1 MKKKSL
7 LITILIS
14 VMVII
19 ILIIAFTFLIKDNN
33 KRTNTTN
40 KVVLSSVT
48 KLLKKDYLMTNAVF
62 GNPTTAD
69 NDVTIDSIKYDMV
82 TDISSISDLQKLIKS
97 TYTGDIL
104 STYLLELDKYNKF
117 VGVFSAIIFGII
129 AHFLNSDY
137 SFYGVG
143 ITFLF
148 YVFNKNKCLLAISF
162 IIATLM
168 QYSYLILVYY
178 NYGFEF
184 LKNVF
189 IIYLPYFICTIFS
202 IIIILCYNK
211 KKGPSTKYFFY
222 LFYPLHM
229 ILIYILSF
237 VLQN

>member
-1 MKKKSL
+1 MNAFVLKIIACFTMFIDHVGYIVFDGHSSWFNYVGRLAFPIFAFQISEGYIHTHDVKKYL
-7 LITILIS
+7 LRLILFAFIS
-14 VMVII
+14 QIPFLLFHSIINNELGLNVIFTLFFGLVAII
-19 ILIIAFTFLIKDNN
+19 I
-33 KRTNTTN
+33 
-40 KVVLSSVT
+40 
-48 KLLKKDYLMTNAVF
+48 Y
-62 GNPTTAD
+62 
-69 NDVTIDSIKYDMV
+69 
-82 TDISSISDLQKLIKS
+82 
-97 TYTGDIL
+97 
-104 STYLLELDKYNKF
+104 DKYNKF

>member
-1 MKKKSL
+1 MTSFVLKIIACFTMFIDHVGYIVFDGHSSWFNYVGRLAFPIFAFQISEGYIHTHDVKKYL
-7 LITILIS
+7 LRLILFAFIS
-14 VMVII
+14 QIPFLLFHSIINNELGLNVIFTLFLGLVAII
-19 ILIIAFTFLIKDNN
+19 I
-33 KRTNTTN
+33 
-40 KVVLSSVT
+40 
-48 KLLKKDYLMTNAVF
+48 Y
-62 GNPTTAD
+62 
-69 NDVTIDSIKYDMV
+69 
-82 TDISSISDLQKLIKS
+82 
-97 TYTGDIL
+97 
-104 STYLLELDKYNKF
+104 DKYNKF

-229 ILIYILSF
+229 ILIYILNF

>member
-1 MKKKSL
+1 MNAFVLKIIACFTMFIDHVGYIVFDGHSSWFNYAGRLAFPIFAFQISEGYIHTHDVKKYL
-7 LITILIS
+7 LRLILFAFIS
-14 VMVII
+14 QIPFLLFHSIINNELGLNVIFTLFLGLVAII
-19 ILIIAFTFLIKDNN
+19 I
-33 KRTNTTN
+33 
-40 KVVLSSVT
+40 
-48 KLLKKDYLMTNAVF
+48 Y
-62 GNPTTAD
+62 
-69 NDVTIDSIKYDMV
+69 
-82 TDISSISDLQKLIKS
+82 
-97 TYTGDIL
+97 
-104 STYLLELDKYNKF
+104 DKYNKF

>member
-1 MKKKSL
+1 MEFYMNAFVLKIIACFTMFIDHVGYIVFDGHSSWFNYVGRLAFPIFAFQISEGYIHTHDVKKYL
-7 LITILIS
+7 LRLILFAFIS
-14 VMVII
+14 QIPFLLFHSIINNELGLNVIFTLFLGLVAII
-19 ILIIAFTFLIKDNN
+19 I
-33 KRTNTTN
+33 
-40 KVVLSSVT
+40 
-48 KLLKKDYLMTNAVF
+48 Y
-62 GNPTTAD
+62 
-69 NDVTIDSIKYDMV
+69 
-82 TDISSISDLQKLIKS
+82 
-97 TYTGDIL
+97 
-104 STYLLELDKYNKF
+104 DKYNKF

>member
-1 MKKKSL
+1 MNAFVLKIIACFTMFIDHVGYIVFDGHSSWFNYVGRLAFPIFAFQISEGYIHTHDVKKYL
-7 LITILIS
+7 LRLILFAFIS
-14 VMVII
+14 QIPFLLFHSIINNELGLNVIFTLFLGLVAII
-19 ILIIAFTFLIKDNN
+19 I
-33 KRTNTTN
+33 
-40 KVVLSSVT
+40 
-48 KLLKKDYLMTNAVF
+48 Y
-62 GNPTTAD
+62 
-69 NDVTIDSIKYDMV
+69 
-82 TDISSISDLQKLIKS
+82 
-97 TYTGDIL
+97 
-104 STYLLELDKYNKF
+104 DKYNKF

-168 QYSYLILVYY
+168 QYSYLILGYY

>member
-1 MKKKSL
+1 MNAFVLKIIACFTMFIDHVGYIVFDGHSSWFNYVGRLAFPIFAFQISEGYIYTHDVKKYL
-7 LITILIS
+7 LRLILFAFIS
-14 VMVII
+14 QIPFLLFHSIINNEPGLNVIFTLFLGLIAII
-19 ILIIAFTFLIKDNN
+19 I
-33 KRTNTTN
+33 
-40 KVVLSSVT
+40 
-48 KLLKKDYLMTNAVF
+48 Y
-62 GNPTTAD
+62 
-69 NDVTIDSIKYDMV
+69 
-82 TDISSISDLQKLIKS
+82 
-97 TYTGDIL
+97 
-104 STYLLELDKYNKF
+104 DKYNKF

-211 KKGPSTKYFFY
+211 KKGPNTRYLFY

>member
-1 MKKKSL
+1 MNAFVLKIIACFTMFIDHVGYIVFDGHSSWFNYVGRLAFPIFAFQISEGYIHTHDVKKYL
-7 LITILIS
+7 LRLILFAFIS
-14 VMVII
+14 QIPFLLFHSIINNELGLNVIFTLFLGLVAII
-19 ILIIAFTFLIKDNN
+19 I
-33 KRTNTTN
+33 
-40 KVVLSSVT
+40 
-48 KLLKKDYLMTNAVF
+48 Y
-62 GNPTTAD
+62 
-69 NDVTIDSIKYDMV
+69 
-82 TDISSISDLQKLIKS
+82 
-97 TYTGDIL
+97 
-104 STYLLELDKYNKF
+104 DKYNKF
-117 VGVFSAIIFGII
+117 VGVSSAIIFGII

-168 QYSYLILVYY
+168 QYSYLILGYY

-211 KKGPSTKYFFY
+211 KKGPNTRYLFY

>member
-1 MKKKSL
+1 MNAFVLKIIAYFTMFIDHVGYIVFDGHSSWFNYVGRLAFPIFAFQISEGYIHTHDVKKYL
-7 LITILIS
+7 LRLILFAFIS
-14 VMVII
+14 QIPFLLFHSIINNELGLNVFFTLFLGLVAII
-19 ILIIAFTFLIKDNN
+19 I
-33 KRTNTTN
+33 
-40 KVVLSSVT
+40 
-48 KLLKKDYLMTNAVF
+48 Y
-62 GNPTTAD
+62 
-69 NDVTIDSIKYDMV
+69 
-82 TDISSISDLQKLIKS
+82 
-97 TYTGDIL
+97 
-104 STYLLELDKYNKF
+104 DKYNKF

-168 QYSYLILVYY
+168 QYSYLILGYY

-211 KKGPSTKYFFY
+211 KKGPNTRYLFY

>member
-1 MKKKSL
+1 MNAFVLKIIACFTMFIDHVGYIVFDGHSSWFNYVGRLAFPIFAFQISEGYIYTHDVKKYL
-7 LITILIS
+7 LRLILFAFIS
-14 VMVII
+14 QIPFLLFHSIINNELGLNVIFTLFLGLIAII
-19 ILIIAFTFLIKDNN
+19 I
-33 KRTNTTN
+33 
-40 KVVLSSVT
+40 
-48 KLLKKDYLMTNAVF
+48 Y
-62 GNPTTAD
+62 
-69 NDVTIDSIKYDMV
+69 
-82 TDISSISDLQKLIKS
+82 
-97 TYTGDIL
+97 
-104 STYLLELDKYNKF
+104 DKYNKF

>member
-1 MKKKSL
+1 MNAFVLKIIACFTMFIDHVGYIVFDGHSSWFNYVGRLAFPIFAFQISEGYIHTHDVKKYL
-7 LITILIS
+7 LRLILFAFIS
-14 VMVII
+14 QIPFLLFHSIINNELGLNVIFTLFLGLVAII
-19 ILIIAFTFLIKDNN
+19 I
-33 KRTNTTN
+33 
-40 KVVLSSVT
+40 
-48 KLLKKDYLMTNAVF
+48 Y
-62 GNPTTAD
+62 
-69 NDVTIDSIKYDMV
+69 
-82 TDISSISDLQKLIKS
+82 
-97 TYTGDIL
+97 
-104 STYLLELDKYNKF
+104 DKYKKF

>member
-1 MKKKSL
+1 MNAFVLKIIACFTMFIDHVGYIVFDGHSSWFNYVGRLAFPIFAFQISEGYIHTHDVKKYL
-7 LITILIS
+7 LRLILFAFIS
-14 VMVII
+14 QIPFLLFHSIINNELGLNVIFTLFLGLVAII
-19 ILIIAFTFLIKDNN
+19 I
-33 KRTNTTN
+33 
-40 KVVLSSVT
+40 
-48 KLLKKDYLMTNAVF
+48 Y
-62 GNPTTAD
+62 
-69 NDVTIDSIKYDMV
+69 
-82 TDISSISDLQKLIKS
+82 
-97 TYTGDIL
+97 
-104 STYLLELDKYNKF
+104 DKYNKF

-168 QYSYLILVYY
+168 QYSYLILGYY

-189 IIYLPYFICTIFS
+189 ITYLPYFICTIFS

>member
-1 MKKKSL
+1 MNAFVLKIIACFTMFIDHVGYIVFDGHSSWFNYVGRLAFPIFAFQISEGYIYTHDVKKYL
-7 LITILIS
+7 LRLILFAFIS
-14 VMVII
+14 QIPFLLFHSIINNEPGLNVIFTLFLGLIAII
-19 ILIIAFTFLIKDNN
+19 I
-33 KRTNTTN
+33 
-40 KVVLSSVT
+40 
-48 KLLKKDYLMTNAVF
+48 Y
-62 GNPTTAD
+62 
-69 NDVTIDSIKYDMV
+69 
-82 TDISSISDLQKLIKS
+82 
-97 TYTGDIL
+97 
-104 STYLLELDKYNKF
+104 DKYNKF

-168 QYSYLILVYY
+168 QYSYLILGYY

-211 KKGPSTKYFFY
+211 KKGPNTRYLFY

>member
-1 MKKKSL
+1 MNAFVLKIIACFTMFIDHVGYIVFDGHSSWFNYVGRLAFPIFAFQISEGYIHTHDVKKYL
-7 LITILIS
+7 LRLILFAFIS
-14 VMVII
+14 QIPFLLFHSIINNELGLNVIFTLFLGLVAII
-19 ILIIAFTFLIKDNN
+19 I
-33 KRTNTTN
+33 
-40 KVVLSSVT
+40 
-48 KLLKKDYLMTNAVF
+48 Y
-62 GNPTTAD
+62 
-69 NDVTIDSIKYDMV
+69 
-82 TDISSISDLQKLIKS
+82 
-97 TYTGDIL
+97 
-104 STYLLELDKYNKF
+104 DKYNKF

-202 IIIILCYNK
+202 IIIILCYNN

>member
-1 MKKKSL
+1 MNAFVLKIIACFTMFIDHVGYIVFDGHSSWFNYVGRLAFPIFAFQISEGYIHTHDVKKYFLRLILFAFISQIPFL
-7 LITILIS
+7 LFHSIINNELGLNVIFTLFLGLIA
-14 VMVII
+14 II
-19 ILIIAFTFLIKDNN
+19 I
-33 KRTNTTN
+33 
-40 KVVLSSVT
+40 
-48 KLLKKDYLMTNAVF
+48 Y
-62 GNPTTAD
+62 
-69 NDVTIDSIKYDMV
+69 
-82 TDISSISDLQKLIKS
+82 
-97 TYTGDIL
+97 
-104 STYLLELDKYNKF
+104 DKYNKF

>member
-1 MKKKSL
+1 MNAFVLKIIACFTMFIDHVGYIVFDGHSSWFNYVGRLAFPIFAFQISEGYIHTHDVKKYL
-7 LITILIS
+7 LRLILFAFIS
-14 VMVII
+14 QIPFLLFHSIINNELGLNVIFTLFLGLVAII
-19 ILIIAFTFLIKDNN
+19 I
-33 KRTNTTN
+33 
-40 KVVLSSVT
+40 
-48 KLLKKDYLMTNAVF
+48 Y
-62 GNPTTAD
+62 
-69 NDVTIDSIKYDMV
+69 
-82 TDISSISDLQKLIKS
+82 
-97 TYTGDIL
+97 
-104 STYLLELDKYNKF
+104 DKYNKF

-189 IIYLPYFICTIFS
+189 IICLPYFICTIFS

-229 ILIYILSF
+229 ILIYILNF

>member
-1 MKKKSL
+1 MNAFVLKIIACFTMFIDHVGYIVFDGHSSWFNYVGRLAFPIFAFQISEGYIHTHDVKKYL
-7 LITILIS
+7 LRLILFAFIS
-14 VMVII
+14 QIPFLLFHSIINNELGLNVIFTLFLGLVAII
-19 ILIIAFTFLIKDNN
+19 I
-33 KRTNTTN
+33 
-40 KVVLSSVT
+40 
-48 KLLKKDYLMTNAVF
+48 Y
-62 GNPTTAD
+62 
-69 NDVTIDSIKYDMV
+69 
-82 TDISSISDLQKLIKS
+82 
-97 TYTGDIL
+97 
-104 STYLLELDKYNKF
+104 DKYNKF

-168 QYSYLILVYY
+168 QYSYLILGYY

-211 KKGPSTKYFFY
+211 KKGPNTRYLFY

>member
-1 MKKKSL
+1 MNAFVLKIIACFTMFIDHVGYIVFDGHSSWFNYVGRLAFPIFAFQISEGYIHTHDVKKYL
-7 LITILIS
+7 LRLILFAFIS
-14 VMVII
+14 QIPFLLFHSIINNELGLNVIFTLFLGLVAII
-19 ILIIAFTFLIKDNN
+19 I
-33 KRTNTTN
+33 
-40 KVVLSSVT
+40 
-48 KLLKKDYLMTNAVF
+48 Y
-62 GNPTTAD
+62 
-69 NDVTIDSIKYDMV
+69 
-82 TDISSISDLQKLIKS
+82 
-97 TYTGDIL
+97 
-104 STYLLELDKYNKF
+104 DKYNKF

-168 QYSYLILVYY
+168 QYSYLILGYY

-211 KKGPSTKYFFY
+211 KKVPSTKYFFY

>member
-1 MKKKSL
+1 MNAFVLKIIACFTMFIDHVGYIVFDGHSSWFNYVGRLAFPIFAFQISEGYIHTHDVKKYL
-7 LITILIS
+7 LRLILFAFIS
-14 VMVII
+14 QIPFLLFHSIINNELGLNVIFTLFLGLVAII
-19 ILIIAFTFLIKDNN
+19 I
-33 KRTNTTN
+33 
-40 KVVLSSVT
+40 
-48 KLLKKDYLMTNAVF
+48 Y
-62 GNPTTAD
+62 
-69 NDVTIDSIKYDMV
+69 
-82 TDISSISDLQKLIKS
+82 
-97 TYTGDIL
+97 
-104 STYLLELDKYNKF
+104 DKYNKF

-129 AHFLNSDY
+129 AHFLNLDY

-168 QYSYLILVYY
+168 QYSYLILGYY

-211 KKGPSTKYFFY
+211 KKGPNTRYLFY

>member
-1 MKKKSL
+1 MNAFVLKIIACFTMFIDHVGYIVFDGHSSWFNYVGRLAFPIFAFQISEGYIHTHDVKKYL
-7 LITILIS
+7 LRLILFAFIS
-14 VMVII
+14 QIPFLLFHSIINNELGLNVIFTLFLGLVAII
-19 ILIIAFTFLIKDNN
+19 I
-33 KRTNTTN
+33 
-40 KVVLSSVT
+40 
-48 KLLKKDYLMTNAVF
+48 Y
-62 GNPTTAD
+62 
-69 NDVTIDSIKYDMV
+69 
-82 TDISSISDLQKLIKS
+82 
-97 TYTGDIL
+97 
-104 STYLLELDKYNKF
+104 DKYNKF

>member
-1 MKKKSL
+1 MNAFVLKIIACFTMFIDHVGYIVFDGHSSWFNYVGRLAFPIFAFQISEGYIHTHDVKKYL
-7 LITILIS
+7 LRLILFAFIS
-14 VMVII
+14 QIPFLLFHSIINNELGLNVIFTLFLGLVAII
-19 ILIIAFTFLIKDNN
+19 I
-33 KRTNTTN
+33 
-40 KVVLSSVT
+40 
-48 KLLKKDYLMTNAVF
+48 Y
-62 GNPTTAD
+62 
-69 NDVTIDSIKYDMV
+69 
-82 TDISSISDLQKLIKS
+82 
-97 TYTGDIL
+97 
-104 STYLLELDKYNKF
+104 DKYNKF

-211 KKGPSTKYFFY
+211 KKGPNTRYLFY

>member
-1 MKKKSL
+1 MFIDHVGYIVFDGHSSWFNYVGRLAFPIFAFQISEGYIHTHDVKKYL
-7 LITILIS
+7 LRLILFAFIS
-14 VMVII
+14 QIPFLLFHSIINNELGLNVIFTLFLGLVAII
-19 ILIIAFTFLIKDNN
+19 I
-33 KRTNTTN
+33 
-40 KVVLSSVT
+40 
-48 KLLKKDYLMTNAVF
+48 Y
-62 GNPTTAD
+62 
-69 NDVTIDSIKYDMV
+69 
-82 TDISSISDLQKLIKS
+82 
-97 TYTGDIL
+97 
-104 STYLLELDKYNKF
+104 DKYNKF

>member
-1 MKKKSL
+1 MNAFVLKIIACFTMFIDHVGYIVFDGHSSWFNYVGRLAFPIFAFQISEGYIYTHDVKKYL
-7 LITILIS
+7 LRLILFAFIS
-14 VMVII
+14 QIPFLLFHSIINNELGLNVIFTLFLGLVAII
-19 ILIIAFTFLIKDNN
+19 I
-33 KRTNTTN
+33 
-40 KVVLSSVT
+40 
-48 KLLKKDYLMTNAVF
+48 Y
-62 GNPTTAD
+62 
-69 NDVTIDSIKYDMV
+69 
-82 TDISSISDLQKLIKS
+82 
-97 TYTGDIL
+97 
-104 STYLLELDKYNKF
+104 DKYNKF

>member
-1 MKKKSL
+1 MNAFVLKIIACFTMFIDHVGYIVFDGHSSWFNYVGRLAFPIFAFQISEGYIYTHDVKKYL
-7 LITILIS
+7 LRLILFAFIS
-14 VMVII
+14 QIPFLLFHSIINNEPGLNVIFTLFLGLVAII
-19 ILIIAFTFLIKDNN
+19 I
-33 KRTNTTN
+33 
-40 KVVLSSVT
+40 
-48 KLLKKDYLMTNAVF
+48 Y
-62 GNPTTAD
+62 
-69 NDVTIDSIKYDMV
+69 
-82 TDISSISDLQKLIKS
+82 
-97 TYTGDIL
+97 
-104 STYLLELDKYNKF
+104 DKYNKF

>member
-1 MKKKSL
+1 MKKYL
-7 LITILIS
+7 LRLILFAFIS
-14 VMVII
+14 QIPFLLFHSIINNELGLNVIFTLFLGLVAII
-19 ILIIAFTFLIKDNN
+19 I
-33 KRTNTTN
+33 
-40 KVVLSSVT
+40 
-48 KLLKKDYLMTNAVF
+48 Y
-62 GNPTTAD
+62 
-69 NDVTIDSIKYDMV
+69 
-82 TDISSISDLQKLIKS
+82 
-97 TYTGDIL
+97 
-104 STYLLELDKYNKF
+104 DKYNKF

>member
-1 MKKKSL
+1 MNAFVLKIIACFTMFIDHVGYIVFDGHSSWFNYVGRLAFPIFAFQISEGYIHTHDVKKYL
-7 LITILIS
+7 LRLILFAFIS
-14 VMVII
+14 QIPFLLFHSIINNELGLNVIFTLFLGLIAII
-19 ILIIAFTFLIKDNN
+19 I
-33 KRTNTTN
+33 
-40 KVVLSSVT
+40 
-48 KLLKKDYLMTNAVF
+48 Y
-62 GNPTTAD
+62 
-69 NDVTIDSIKYDMV
+69 
-82 TDISSISDLQKLIKS
+82 
-97 TYTGDIL
+97 
-104 STYLLELDKYNKF
+104 DKYNKF

-168 QYSYLILVYY
+168 QYSYLILGYY

>member
-1 MKKKSL
+1 MNAFVLKIIACFTMFIDHVGYIVFDGHSSWFNYVGRLAFPIFAFQISEGYIHTHDVKKYL
-7 LITILIS
+7 LRLILFAFIS
-14 VMVII
+14 QIPFLLFHSIINNEPGLNVIFTLFLGLIAII
-19 ILIIAFTFLIKDNN
+19 I
-33 KRTNTTN
+33 
-40 KVVLSSVT
+40 
-48 KLLKKDYLMTNAVF
+48 Y
-62 GNPTTAD
+62 
-69 NDVTIDSIKYDMV
+69 
-82 TDISSISDLQKLIKS
+82 
-97 TYTGDIL
+97 
-104 STYLLELDKYNKF
+104 DKYNKF

>member
-1 MKKKSL
+1 MNAFVLKIIACFTMFIDHVGYIVFDGHSSWFNYVGRLAFPIFAFQISEGYIYTHDVKKYL
-7 LITILIS
+7 LRLILFAFIS
-14 VMVII
+14 QIPFLLFHSIINNEPGLNVIFTLFLGLIAII
-19 ILIIAFTFLIKDNN
+19 I
-33 KRTNTTN
+33 
-40 KVVLSSVT
+40 
-48 KLLKKDYLMTNAVF
+48 Y
-62 GNPTTAD
+62 
-69 NDVTIDSIKYDMV
+69 
-82 TDISSISDLQKLIKS
+82 
-97 TYTGDIL
+97 
-104 STYLLELDKYNKF
+104 DKYNKF

>member
-1 MKKKSL
+1 MFIDHVGYIVFDGHSSWFNYVGRLAFPIFAFQISEGYIHTHDVKKYL
-7 LITILIS
+7 LRLILFAFIS
-14 VMVII
+14 QIPFLLFHSIINNELGLNVIFTLFLGLVAII
-19 ILIIAFTFLIKDNN
+19 I
-33 KRTNTTN
+33 
-40 KVVLSSVT
+40 
-48 KLLKKDYLMTNAVF
+48 Y
-62 GNPTTAD
+62 
-69 NDVTIDSIKYDMV
+69 
-82 TDISSISDLQKLIKS
+82 
-97 TYTGDIL
+97 
-104 STYLLELDKYNKF
+104 DKYNKF

-168 QYSYLILVYY
+168 QYSYLILGYY

>member
-1 MKKKSL
+1 MNAFVLKIIACFTMFIDHVGYIVFDGHSSWFNYVGRLAFPIFAFQISEGYIHTHDVKKYL
-7 LITILIS
+7 LRLILFAFIS
-14 VMVII
+14 QIPFLLFHSIINNEPGLNVIFTLFLGLVAII
-19 ILIIAFTFLIKDNN
+19 I
-33 KRTNTTN
+33 
-40 KVVLSSVT
+40 
-48 KLLKKDYLMTNAVF
+48 Y
-62 GNPTTAD
+62 
-69 NDVTIDSIKYDMV
+69 
-82 TDISSISDLQKLIKS
+82 
-97 TYTGDIL
+97 
-104 STYLLELDKYNKF
+104 DKYNKF

>member
-1 MKKKSL
+1 MFIDHVGYIVFDGHSSWFNYVGRLAFPIFAFQISEGYIHTHDVKKYL
-7 LITILIS
+7 LRLILFAFIS
-14 VMVII
+14 QIPFLLFHSIINNEPGLNVIFTLFLGLIAII
-19 ILIIAFTFLIKDNN
+19 I
-33 KRTNTTN
+33 
-40 KVVLSSVT
+40 
-48 KLLKKDYLMTNAVF
+48 Y
-62 GNPTTAD
+62 
-69 NDVTIDSIKYDMV
+69 
-82 TDISSISDLQKLIKS
+82 
-97 TYTGDIL
+97 
-104 STYLLELDKYNKF
+104 DKYNKF

>member
-1 MKKKSL
+1 MNAFVLKIIACFTMFIDHVGYIVFDGHSSWFNYVGRLAFPIFAFQISEGYIHTHDVKKYL
-7 LITILIS
+7 LRLILFAFIS
-14 VMVII
+14 QIPFLLFHSIINNELGLNVIFTLFLGLIAII
-19 ILIIAFTFLIKDNN
+19 I
-33 KRTNTTN
+33 
-40 KVVLSSVT
+40 
-48 KLLKKDYLMTNAVF
+48 Y
-62 GNPTTAD
+62 
-69 NDVTIDSIKYDMV
+69 
-82 TDISSISDLQKLIKS
+82 
-97 TYTGDIL
+97 
-104 STYLLELDKYNKF
+104 DKYNKF

>member
-1 MKKKSL
+1 MNAFVLKIIACFTMFIDHVGYIVFDGHSSWFNYVGRLAFPIFAFQISEGYIHTHDVKKYFLRLILFAFISQIPFL
-7 LITILIS
+7 LFHSIINNELGLNVIFTLFLGL
-14 VMVII
+14 VAII
-19 ILIIAFTFLIKDNN
+19 I
-33 KRTNTTN
+33 
-40 KVVLSSVT
+40 
-48 KLLKKDYLMTNAVF
+48 Y
-62 GNPTTAD
+62 
-69 NDVTIDSIKYDMV
+69 
-82 TDISSISDLQKLIKS
+82 
-97 TYTGDIL
+97 
-104 STYLLELDKYNKF
+104 DKYNKF

>member
-1 MKKKSL
+1 MNAFVLKIIACFTMFIDHVGYIVFDGHSSWFNYVGRLAFPIFAFQISEGYIHTHDVKKYL
-7 LITILIS
+7 LRLILFAFIS
-14 VMVII
+14 QIPFLLFHSIINNELGLNVIFTLFLGLVAII
-19 ILIIAFTFLIKDNN
+19 I
-33 KRTNTTN
+33 
-40 KVVLSSVT
+40 
-48 KLLKKDYLMTNAVF
+48 Y
-62 GNPTTAD
+62 
-69 NDVTIDSIKYDMV
+69 
-82 TDISSISDLQKLIKS
+82 
-97 TYTGDIL
+97 
-104 STYLLELDKYNKF
+104 DKYNKF

-129 AHFLNSDY
+129 AHFLNLDY

-168 QYSYLILVYY
+168 QYSYLILGYY

-211 KKGPSTKYFFY
+211 KKGPNTRYLFY

-229 ILIYILSF
+229 ILIYILNF
-237 VLQN
+237 VLQS

>member
-1 MKKKSL
+1 MNAFVLKIIACFTMFIDHVGYIVFDGHSSWFNYVGRLAFPIFAFQISEGYIYTHDVKKYL
-7 LITILIS
+7 LRLILFAFIS
-14 VMVII
+14 QIPFLLFHSIINNEPGLNVIFTLFLGLIAII
-19 ILIIAFTFLIKDNN
+19 I
-33 KRTNTTN
+33 
-40 KVVLSSVT
+40 
-48 KLLKKDYLMTNAVF
+48 Y
-62 GNPTTAD
+62 
-69 NDVTIDSIKYDMV
+69 
-82 TDISSISDLQKLIKS
+82 
-97 TYTGDIL
+97 
-104 STYLLELDKYNKF
+104 DKYNKF

-229 ILIYILSF
+229 ILVYILSF

>member
-1 MKKKSL
+1 MNAFVLKIIACFTMFIDHVGYIVFDGHSSWFNYVGRLAFPIFAFQISEGYIHTHDVKKYL
-7 LITILIS
+7 LRLILFAFIS
-14 VMVII
+14 QIPFLLFHSIINNELGLNVIFTLFLGLVAII
-19 ILIIAFTFLIKDNN
+19 I
-33 KRTNTTN
+33 
-40 KVVLSSVT
+40 
-48 KLLKKDYLMTNAVF
+48 Y
-62 GNPTTAD
+62 
-69 NDVTIDSIKYDMV
+69 
-82 TDISSISDLQKLIKS
+82 
-97 TYTGDIL
+97 
-104 STYLLELDKYNKF
+104 DKYNKF

-229 ILIYILSF
+229 ILIYILNF

>member
-1 MKKKSL
+1 MNAFVLKIIACFTMFIDHVGYIVFDGHSSWFNYVGRLAFPIFAFQISEGYIHTHDVKKYL
-7 LITILIS
+7 LRLILFAFIS
-14 VMVII
+14 QIPFLLFHSIINNELGLNVIFTLFLGLVAII
-19 ILIIAFTFLIKDNN
+19 I
-33 KRTNTTN
+33 
-40 KVVLSSVT
+40 
-48 KLLKKDYLMTNAVF
+48 Y
-62 GNPTTAD
+62 
-69 NDVTIDSIKYDMV
+69 
-82 TDISSISDLQKLIKS
+82 
-97 TYTGDIL
+97 
-104 STYLLELDKYNKF
+104 DKYNKF

-168 QYSYLILVYY
+168 QYSYLILGYY

-211 KKGPSTKYFFY
+211 KKGPNTSYLFY